1 MQLKCSF
8 LFAVLM
14 LGLMGCGHKGI
25 DEPLPAKT
33 NPNLAYF
40 GYALV
45 DVGWDDPTDTETKT
59 NYVDE
64 IQAFSNVADILVTQP
79 TDNIVARMQVMEH
92 AGMKAI
98 LHLNEIFFEQK
109 STGGSRSGVIYGLR
123 ADYQARWDS
132 FVATNA
138 LSVNH
143 GLVSCFYIG
152 EEPAWNGIPE
162 NEFTQACDYAQASV
176 PAVPILSVEAYP
188 AVDYAY
194 APASVDWLGFDHYFL
209 SEPSSDTDFLREYNT
224 IKSKMSGA
232 QKMFL
237 IMDAHYIKDYH
248 GALGVKE
255 KKMDLVA
262 RDYYNLANADT
273 MVVGILGYFWPN
285 GFDIETSVG
294 ARNLPEHVRE
304 EHKRIGRAITG
315 K

>member
-1 MQLKCSF
+1 
-8 LFAVLM
+8 M
-14 LGLMGCGHKGI
+14 LLLALMGCGKKVV

-40 GYALV
+40 GFVLV
-45 DVGWDDPTDTETKT
+45 DVGWDDPTDTDTQT

-64 IQAFSNVADILVTQP
+64 VQSFSNVGDILVAAP
-79 TDNIVARMQVMEH
+79 TDDIVSRMQAMNLV
-92 AGMKAI
+92 GMKAI

-109 STGGSRSGVIYGLR
+109 GTGGSRSGVIYGLR
-123 ADYQARWDS
+123 TDYQARWDT

-138 LSVNH
+138 LTVNH

-162 NEFTQACDYAQASV
+162 NEFTQACDYAKASM

-188 AVDYAY
+188 AVDDAY

-209 SEPSSDTDFLREYNT
+209 EEPSSDTDFMREYST
-224 IKSKMSGA
+224 IQSKLSGA

-237 IMDAHYIKDYH
+237 IMDAHWIKEYH
-248 GALGVKE
+248 NALGVKE
-255 KKMDLVA
+255 KRMDFVA

-273 MVVGILGYFWPN
+273 NVIGILGYFWPS
-285 GFDIETSVG
+285 GFDTETAVG

-304 EHKRIGRAITG
+304 EHKRIGQAITG